1 MNALLNR
8 NFIALW
14 LVVLLSGI
22 VGGPATALFP
32 VYVEQE
38 LSRPPIF
45 TALLQSLFLGL
56 MGLFA
61 IVGGALSDSVG
72 RKNTLLF
79 GFPGSL
85 LGGAAFLLHAPWLL
99 ILLFCCMG
107 LASSFSTTA
116 GQSYMMDSVEGKAL
130 GLATAAYFLGNTAG
144 NSLGNFLIGP
154 LVDRFGFRP
163 FGFGTIFWMTLVLV
177 AAFLLM
183 PDLSGARG
191 SEREPVGR
199 VLLGYGR
206 ILRKR
211 PIRLLIGLRYFPTF
225 FWGIVTLLVPL
236 LIFRASGSVSAVAF
250 YSGLSL
256 LLASGCQ
263 ILTGRLCD
271 RIGRRMPVFVAC
283 GGITLSVF
291 CLALFASSLVGLY
304 LFGTLCAMC
313 AWSLSTTM
321 PGLIAQFSEPEERG
335 RGVGITH
342 LAWSFGMLSGKMV
355 GGATIE
361 MYPALPFYIAT
372 GVCLISCALAVR
384 LLWR

>member
-1 MNALLNR
+1 MQGVRHRASWPLCFLMNALLNR

-22 VGGPATALFP
+22 VGGTATALFP

-79 GFPGSL
+79 GFTGSL

-116 GQSYMMDSVEGKAL
+116 GQSYMMDSVEEKAL

-163 FGFGTIFWMTLVLV
+163 LGLGTILWMTL
-177 AAFLLM
+177 
-183 PDLSGARG
+183 S
-191 SEREPVGR
+191 
-199 VLLGYGR
+199 
-206 ILRKR
+206 
-211 PIRLLIGLRYFPTF
+211 
-225 FWGIVTLLVPL
+225 
-236 LIFRASGSVSAVAF
+236 
-250 YSGLSL
+250 
-256 LLASGCQ
+256 
-263 ILTGRLCD
+263 
-271 RIGRRMPVFVAC
+271 
-283 GGITLSVF
+283 
-291 CLALFASSLVGLY
+291 
-304 LFGTLCAMC
+304 
-313 AWSLSTTM
+313 
-321 PGLIAQFSEPEERG
+321 
-335 RGVGITH
+335 
-342 LAWSFGMLSGKMV
+342 
-355 GGATIE
+355 
-361 MYPALPFYIAT
+361 
-372 GVCLISCALAVR
+372 
-384 LLWR
+384 